1 MSFLRRLRPGAD
13 APDHRAV
20 FAEFRR
26 TIYRLIIERQAAREP
41 RIIKFP
47 RMGVR

>member
-1 MSFLRRLRPGAD
+1 MPFLRRLRPGAD

-26 TIYRLIIERQAAREP
+26 TICRLIVERQALREP

-47 RMGVR
+47 RVGMR